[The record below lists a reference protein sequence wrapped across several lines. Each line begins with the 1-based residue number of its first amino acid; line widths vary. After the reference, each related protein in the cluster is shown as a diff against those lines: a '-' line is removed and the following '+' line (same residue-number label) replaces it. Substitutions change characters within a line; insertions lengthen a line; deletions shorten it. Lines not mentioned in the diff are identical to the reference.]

1 MAKDKDKDAATT
13 DTADTG
19 TTGSQTG
26 ETVTAAEQTP
36 QQQLRIDESN
46 VQTFFS
52 STSRIWGTA
61 EEIIL
66 DFSQGVRPSGQRNVA
81 VLKIDSRVV
90 MTPWAAKRLAI
101 ALGQTVQRYEQAYGI
116 IEIDPRRRS
125 QAGAGGGATT
135 TTAR

>member
-1 MAKDKDKDAATT
+1 MAKDKDQNKSEETATT
-13 DTADTG
+13 TATA
-19 TTGSQTG
+19 G
-26 ETVTAAEQTP
+26 ETVTAAEQPP
-36 QQQLRIDESN
+36 QQQLRIDEAN

-66 DFSQGVRPSGQRNVA
+66 DFSQGVRPTGQRNVA

-90 MTPWAAKRLAI
+90 LTPWAAKRLAI
-101 ALGQTVQRYEQAYGI
+101 ALGQTVQRYEQAYGV
-116 IEIDPRRRS
+116 IEIDPRRRA
-125 QAGAGGGATT
+125 QGAAGAGSSSST